1 MITILRNLVVS
12 FSPILDWFVLLFGE
26 NICRNLLKTSKVVD
40 ATLLENLFCPFGKS
54 DGISSVGDKSWAVAI
69 IRRNIY
75 LVLNKGT
82 CC

>member
-1 MITILRNLVVS
+1 MNLVVS
-12 FSPILDWFVLLFGE
+12 FSLILDWFVFLFGE
-26 NICRNLLKTSKVVD
+26 NICRNFLKTSKVVV
-40 ATLLENLFCPFGKS
+40 ATLLKNLFCPFGKS

-69 IRRNIY
+69 NKRNIN

>member
-1 MITILRNLVVS
+1 
-12 FSPILDWFVLLFGE
+12 
-26 NICRNLLKTSKVVD
+26 VVD
-40 ATLLENLFCPFGKS
+40 VTLLENLFCPFGKS
-54 DGISSVGDKSWAVAI
+54 DGILSVGDKSWEVAI